1 MSLLDGQ
8 VIKELAVWIDDSF
21 VRSATPSAVY
31 CNGHGVE
38 KVDRQTGS
46 NLTKQARPAE
56 YPPAASPP
64 ASASAS
70 ETEAEA
76 ETEDE
81 TGITFVTRKYQ
92 DESRRMS
99 FDMPVR
105 GYHAMMLTGYGPDG
119 TSFEGTGSD
128 KDGRLENG
136 DHKQTKQEQGPIVE
150 VPKPATPR
158 QAGQTISETELMRRR
173 RLLDSHIFEQ
183 EKKM

>member
-38 KVDRQTGS
+38 KVGRQTGG
-46 NLTKQARPAE
+46 NLTKQGRAGC
-56 YPPAASPP
+56 PPAPSPP
-64 ASASAS
+64 ASTS
-70 ETEAEA
+70 ETEAEVEA
-76 ETEDE
+76 EDE
-81 TGITFVTRKYQ
+81 PGITFVTRKYQ

-105 GYHAMMLTGYGPDG
+105 GYHATSSGPNG
-119 TSFEGTGSD
+119 TSFESTGSD
-128 KDGRLENG
+128 KDGNKIERLENG
-136 DHKQTKQEQGPIVE
+136 DHKQTKQEQGPIPE

-183 EKKM
+183 ERKV

>member
-1 MSLLDGQ
+1 VSLLDGQ

-21 VRSATPSAVY
+21 SRSATPVY

-38 KVDRQTGS
+38 KVGRQTGS
-46 NLTKQARPAE
+46 NLTKQARAPA
-56 YPPAASPP
+56 PSPP
-64 ASASAS
+64 ASAS
-70 ETEAEA
+70 ETEAEVEA
-76 ETEDE
+76 EDE
-81 TGITFVTRKYQ
+81 PGITFVTRKYQ

-105 GYHAMMLTGYGPDG
+105 GYHAMMLTSSGPDG
-119 TSFEGTGSD
+119 TSFASTGSD
-128 KDGRLENG
+128 KDGNKTERLENG
-136 DHKQTKQEQGPIVE
+136 DHRQQGSIPE

-183 EKKM
+183 EKKV